1 MPVFTEV
8 CVDHIESLLI
18 AAKAGAGRIELCSS
32 LEVGGLTPS
41 AGLMSLARRH
51 CNIPVYAMIRARQGD
66 FLFSDHDKEQMLFD
80 IHQAKQANLDG
91 IVIGSLHA
99 DGNIDQEF
107 CREAVALAGPLGV
120 TFHRA
125 IDHCNDP
132 IGGLDPLISLGVE
145 RVLTSGGKASAERGI
160 ETLSSM
166 VKQANGR
173 LSIMAGAGINQAN
186 VANIVA
192 KTGVREVHLSG
203 KTLRDSNMQ
212 YRNVDATMG
221 SLDVDDFSIPVTD
234 FDKIQAVTQL
244 FK

>member
-1 MPVFTEV
+1 MSVSTEV

-18 AAKAGAGRIELCSS
+18 AVKAGAGRIELCSS

-91 IVIGSLHA
+91 IVIGALHT
-99 DGNIDQEF
+99 DGTIDHEF
-107 CREAVALAGPLGV
+107 CRAAIALAGPLGV

-125 IDHCNDP
+125 IDHCNNLIDA
-132 IGGLDPLISLGVE
+132 LEPLISLGIE
-145 RVLTSGGKASAERGI
+145 RVLTSGGKANAELGI

-173 LSIMAGAGINQAN
+173 LSIMAGAGINQDN
-186 VANIVA
+186 VAKIVA
-192 KTGVREVHLSG
+192 NTGVREVHLSG
-203 KTLRDSNMQ
+203 KTLRDSKMQ

-221 SLDVDDFSIPVTD
+221 SLDVDDFSIPITD
-234 FDKIQAVTQL
+234 FDKIHAVTQL
-244 FK
+244 LK